1 MEVLTLQAPSKWG
14 GQILHRTG
22 STVPRLQWSQCG
34 HAMSPHCCAPICMR
48 HDVLIHSSILGQHW
62 HRSPDRPPPSET
74 AQSLPGHITALP
86 LAAFSFFSAL
96 FIYPSCF
103 QSSKRQRGEKC
114 CWVPLEALPSAPL
127 QSGTEPQGQAL
138 TASCP
143 PGDTE
148 VCPSTTR
155 SCGAG
160 GGDDLVRAGGQLKPY
175 PCLQVE
181 DQLHLPASPREPDSP

>member
-1 MEVLTLQAPSKWG
+1 MQAPSNWG
-14 GQILHRTG
+14 GRSCIGPAAPSHGCRGVSVATPCPHTAVLPSACSMMYSSIPASWG
-22 STVPRLQWSQCG
+22 STGTGAQT
-34 HAMSPHCCAPICMR
+34 
-48 HDVLIHSSILGQHW
+48 D
-62 HRSPDRPPPSET
+62 PPPSGT